1 MPAFE
6 FNTTS
11 ATAICNLESGMGWV
25 WKKDEAE
32 EDNSNPRSDDRCS
45 TTKIVKSHCT
55 TEEVEPGK
63 FIRKCEKTEQILR
76 DCVGRHTSKQPG
88 SVQLS
93 FTAHLGFAALQ
104 PSFFVQQ
111 PSSVVLLPRYAA
123 LQPPTL
129 QLNSAGPQSRAAIPQ
144 RSSLLP

>member
-6 FNTTS
+6 FNTSS

-32 EDNSNPRSDDRCS
+32 EDNSNPRSDDQCS
-45 TTKIVKSHCT
+45 TTKIVKSHCP

-76 DCVGRHTSKQPG
+76 DCVG
-88 SVQLS
+88 
-93 FTAHLGFAALQ
+93 
-104 PSFFVQQ
+104 
-111 PSSVVLLPRYAA
+111 
-123 LQPPTL
+123 
-129 QLNSAGPQSRAAIPQ
+129 
-144 RSSLLP
+144 SLLGRALLSVTWRFGLDTQTCT

>member
-1 MPAFE
+1 MLAFE
-6 FNTTS
+6 FNTAS

-32 EDNSNPRSDDRCS
+32 EDNSNPRSDDRCF

-63 FIRKCEKTEQILR
+63 FIRKC
-76 DCVGRHTSKQPG
+76 S
-88 SVQLS
+88 
-93 FTAHLGFAALQ
+93 AALQ
-104 PSFFVQQ
+104 PSFSVQQ

-129 QLNSAGPQSRAAIPQ
+129 QLNSAGRAEQSVEAVALEVLDVLANSY
-144 RSSLLP
+144 SSFET